1 MQHHPRLRQMH
12 SSLIMAA
19 VLMLAFIFRTWGFD
33 SYPLAGETK
42 DEFAWT
48 WLGESLLSGD
58 PPTSWSWFEAYSDA
72 YVIELAGSQFRIVQ
86 PTFDNPPLFS
96 LIPGMMVRIF
106 GPDGIQ
112 LPSIR
117 IIRLPMIFIGV
128 VNVFLL
134 FLVAKHFYS
143 YEIAVV
149 STFLYAV
156 IPSFVFGSRL
166 VVAENLLITW
176 MLLSVLTWM
185 KYETNHNGRW
195 LLVLGLLSGL
205 SILTKVAGV
214 AIPLTWVV
222 MLWQKKQLRKL
233 VWFFAIVMMISSLW
247 LVYAFVFDWNTFWL
261 IQMAQGTRAVGFASV
276 VNLFIHQHI
285 AESMLM
291 DGWVIL
297 GFVLLFSSL
306 TKITGKISLFHALFI
321 CWLLIFI
328 LTTAE
333 QTWHGW
339 YKFTMFP
346 LMAMLIGSN
355 LVSEKSLMVRL
366 IPVYFLGI
374 FPTLRLAALMNG
386 DLITSTIFRLIVLIT
401 ITTLV
406 LLSTRKSGAKIH
418 RGLIAFTLVF
428 ILISSGWVV
437 TQIDEHA
444 LSKDIVTFYE
454 K

>member
-1 MQHHPRLRQMH
+1 MQNHPRLRH
-12 SSLIMAA
+12 IRSYVVLAV
-19 VLMLAFIFRTWGFD
+19 VLMLALIFRTWGFD
-33 SYPLAGETK
+33 HYPLAGETK

-48 WLGESLLSGD
+48 WLGESLLSGN
-58 PPTSWSWFEAYSDA
+58 PPTSWSWFEEYANA
-72 YVIELAGSQFRIVQ
+72 YVVKLAGSQFRIVQ

-96 LIPGMMVRIF
+96 FIPGMMVKIF

-117 IIRLPMIFIGV
+117 IIRLPMIFLGV

-134 FLVAKHFYS
+134 FLVAKYFYT
-143 YEIAVV
+143 YKIAVV
-149 STFLYAV
+149 SAFLYAV

-185 KYETNHNGRW
+185 KYETSHNGRW
-195 LLVLGLLSGL
+195 LLILGLLSGL

-214 AIPLTWVV
+214 AIALTWSV
-222 MLWQKKQLRKL
+222 MLWQKKQLRDL
-233 VWFFAIVMMISSLW
+233 VYFLTMVLMFSSLW
-247 LVYAFVFDWNTFWL
+247 LIYAFVFDWHTFWL
-261 IQMAQGTRAVGFASV
+261 IQIAQGTRAVGFASV
-276 VNLFIHQHI
+276 INLFVHQHI

-297 GFVLLFSSL
+297 GFVLLFSNL
-306 TKITGKISLFHALFI
+306 TRITGKISPLNALFI
-321 CWLLIFI
+321 CWLLVFI

-374 FPTLRLAALMNG
+374 FPTFRLAALMNG
-386 DLITSTIFRLIVLIT
+386 VMITSTTLRLIVLVT
-401 ITTLV
+401 ITALV
-406 LLSTRKSGAKIH
+406 LLSTRKFDTKIH
-418 RGLIAFTLVF
+418 RGMVAFAIVLIF
-428 ILISSGWVV
+428 ISSGWVV

-444 LSKDIVTFYE
+444 LSKDIIIFYE